1 MISIDLNLFAT
12 LRSFLPDSPKIMTVS
27 QGTCVMDLV
36 TKIGIPEK
44 DVKLIFINGKRELLS
59 YILKDN
65 DRVGI
70 FPPVGGG

>member
-12 LRSFLPDSPKIMTVS
+12 LRSFLPDSPKTMTIPE
-27 QGTCVMDLV
+27 GTCVMDLV
-36 TKIGIPEK
+36 TKFGIPEG
-44 DVKLIFINGKRELLS
+44 DVKLIFINGKRELLT
-59 YILKDN
+59 YALKDN